1 MSSKILLKFLGG
13 CLLVV
18 MAIAIFSSSPDV
30 AKADSVSGV
39 VNSPSSQLVIP
50 YDERSFRHTHV
61 QVTNTSL
68 DTDVTVHLQLLDANG
83 CEELNKFDTFTPN
96 DTHVYSLD
104 SLVSNSTFTDLGLS
118 GEDRSGYGILVITPV
133 ADGLADPAAIAFN
146 NLHGTVSIFQVGKSI
161 ENEYRFNAPGRLAVD
176 AAGNPLEDGTRLDG
190 VVAGLE
196 EATPGQ
202 LLYHYN
208 DGGFD
213 VTADLILFAISDNYF
228 GGADYIPG
236 SGTSASYRSTVFDNE
251 EVDLSCGSISVEC
264 IDIVGINSNLPTTRS
279 QHAEASDAVVCDATS
294 HGAGWDR
301 HINSSAGGPI
311 GGAGFGDSSTF
322 AVLGLSSSN
331 SAGAVH
337 VFVK

>member
-146 NLHGTVSIFQVGKSI
+146 NLHGTVSIFQV
-161 ENEYRFNAPGRLAVD
+161 
-176 AAGNPLEDGTRLDG
+176 
-190 VVAGLE
+190 
-196 EATPGQ
+196 
-202 LLYHYN
+202 
-208 DGGFD
+208 
-213 VTADLILFAISDNYF
+213 
-228 GGADYIPG
+228 
-236 SGTSASYRSTVFDNE
+236 
-251 EVDLSCGSISVEC
+251 
-264 IDIVGINSNLPTTRS
+264 
-279 QHAEASDAVVCDATS
+279 
-294 HGAGWDR
+294 
-301 HINSSAGGPI
+301 
-311 GGAGFGDSSTF
+311 
-322 AVLGLSSSN
+322 
-331 SAGAVH
+331 
-337 VFVK
+337 